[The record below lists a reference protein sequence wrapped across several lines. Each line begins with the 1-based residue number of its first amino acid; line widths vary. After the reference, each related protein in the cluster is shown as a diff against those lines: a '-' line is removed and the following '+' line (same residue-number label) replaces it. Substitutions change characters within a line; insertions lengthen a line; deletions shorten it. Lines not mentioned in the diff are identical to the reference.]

1 MASGDI
7 EKLISQFSR
16 FPGMGSRSA
25 LRSVIYLLKKKET
38 VMLSFLNSLQQVY
51 HNSKIC
57 EICGNIDNVSP
68 CYICSNKK
76 RDNTIICVVAD
87 ISDLWSIERAGFY
100 NGLYHVL
107 GNKLSAINGVS
118 PEDLNIDKLVQRL
131 SSQDV
136 REIIIAMSADLDGQ
150 TTMFFVN
157 DKLKNFNVKVT
168 ALSHGVPMG
177 SELEYLDD
185 GTIIAAFD
193 QRRNVNF

>member
-68 CYICSNKK
+68 CHICSNKK

-136 REIIIAMSADLDGQ
+136 KEIIIAMSADLDGQ

-157 DKLKNFNVKVT
+157 DKLKNFNVKIT